1 MKVARYQVPGVGFN
15 TPPVPDGSLFLN
27 ASPVR
32 RGGYWASFI
41 EFRRDKNGIG
51 FRPTTPLPLSREPS
65 LRCTFRCFEICRRL
79 FHFAHFLIEGRA
91 LPIGQSIIF
100 IK

>member
-41 EFRRDKNGIG
+41 EFRRDKNGMDFVLPHLYPSVG
-51 FRPTTPLPLSREPS
+51 NLLCAARSAALKSADAFSTSPTS
-65 LRCTFRCFEICRRL
+65 
-79 FHFAHFLIEGRA
+79 
-91 LPIGQSIIF
+91 
-100 IK
+100 